1 MSQENMTKSVL
12 EGTLEIKSQQEIA
25 RAEELLRRLR
35 PKSIVGALTMY
46 VVTMVLAGVAYFY
59 AEQGSVRQTIAL
71 VMFFGFTL
79 LFRSEIDNRRTNKRI
94 DALWSL
100 IQKNKN

>member
-1 MSQENMTKSVL
+1 MSQENMTKSAL
-12 EGTLEIKSQQEIA
+12 EATLEIKSQQETA
-25 RAEELLRRLR
+25 SAEELLRRLR
-35 PKSIVGALTMY
+35 PKSIAGALVMY
-46 VVTMVLAGVAYFY
+46 VVTMVLAGFAYFY

-71 VMFFGFTL
+71 VMFFGFAL

-94 DALWSL
+94 DALWLL